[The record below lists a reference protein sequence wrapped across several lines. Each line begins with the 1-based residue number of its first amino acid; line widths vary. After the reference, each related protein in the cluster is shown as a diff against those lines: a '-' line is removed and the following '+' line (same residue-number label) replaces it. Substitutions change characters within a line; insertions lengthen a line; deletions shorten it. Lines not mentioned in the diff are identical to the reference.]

1 VIGMK
6 SVFAA
11 AGLSVF
17 LLACSA
23 PPLAAAPDAA
33 HAAQLDQ
40 LFQALKNAKTETDGL
55 AIEGQIVAVWLESGD
70 PKIDQQMQW
79 AVAAMDANSWELAL
93 NYLNGIILNKP
104 DYAEGWN
111 KRATLYFFIGQ
122 YDASLSDIAHTLA
135 LEPRHFGAIAG
146 MGMIMQALGEDEKAL
161 AAYKQAL
168 TIDPQ
173 LTNIQLEV
181 FLLEDKLKG
190 KRI

>member
-1 VIGMK
+1 MK
-6 SVFAA
+6 TLLAA
-11 AGLSVF
+11 AGLS
-17 LLACSA
+17 LLLVASSA

-33 HAAQLDQ
+33 QTAQLDQ
-40 LFQALKNAKTETDGL
+40 LFQALKAAKTETDGL

-70 PKIDQQMQW
+70 PKIDQQMAW
-79 AVAAMDANSWELAL
+79 AIAAMDANAWQLAL
-93 NYLNGIILNKP
+93 NYLNSIILTKP

-111 KRATLYFFIGQ
+111 KRATLYFFTGQ
-122 YDASLSDIAHTLA
+122 YDESLSDIAHTLA
-135 LEPRHFGAIAG
+135 LEPRHFGAMAG
-146 MGMIMQALGEDEKAL
+146 MGMIMEALGEDEKAL

-168 TIDPQ
+168 AIDPQ

>member
-1 VIGMK
+1 MK
-6 SVFAA
+6 SVFAV

-79 AVAAMDANSWELAL
+79 AVAAMDANSWEVAL
-93 NYLNGIILNKP
+93 NYLNSIILNKP

-122 YDASLSDIAHTLA
+122 YDESLSDIAHTLA